1 MTSKMFSSPFSAS
14 KSALRWS
21 AVFWMSLLSVLGVA
35 HAQNG
40 SFIIPEIRA
49 GGGTDFAYWDLFSRP
64 PGSNS
69 SVNYNYANPPAL
81 IEGVDSDGNPT
92 TVLEDDDDNPGTP
105 PVPRTTL
112 IQNGAPDA
120 FVTSSSAIYSFSD
133 IVRFEVPYEPSEESP
148 GEVTNVIFQTQTG
161 GSRLNVNTV
170 ELVYEQAGVAVSV
183 MPVFRGMDDP
193 QTGDFSERIVCAF
206 QWNLT
211 GLNVRNFKIVFSAPD
226 ASMPL
231 WQAQLDVVAGAPFV
245 QELGYLLATRSRP
258 VTRFEKAGAVDKN
271 LPLSADGRF
280 FMEGEELN
288 LLGDPETGWRMSGW
302 YYNGETQ
309 TGLNLP
315 LVFPAQDITVTAL
328 FAPNS
333 YSAWRVSM
341 FNHASIISPDNDYLD
356 DAISAPSVD
365 HDEDGLTNAGEYAFG
380 GDPYTQDDERTRP
393 QLMMVQVEGVNHPAL
408 RYRTSG
414 LPPGTGDV
422 VHKVRVAA
430 NGGAWQDNSGTP
442 TTVTFERR
450 LQPDG
455 SELVTERT
463 LQPMSSFAS
472 VEMDVAWSVG
482 GADGIPQAPAPLAIT
497 TESPLAA
504 ARVGTSFSTQIA
516 ATGGMSP
523 YTWSRTA
530 GSLPPGMTLEAD
542 GTLAGLPTTAGS
554 YSFTAQVTDAV
565 LIDVT
570 RVFNITVEPF
580 EITTG
585 ASLAARPIGFPVN
598 VPLAA
603 AGGTGPYIW
612 TVAAGTLPD
621 GVTLSEEG
629 VLSGTPEVVGDYGFT
644 LEVEDT
650 NSFTASRVFTWNL
663 FEIQIVTANPLPTG
677 VPTFPYQHTLQV
689 SGGASPH
696 TWTVTAGALP
706 ENIDLSTGGV
716 LSGTPSETG
725 LSSFTVEVT
734 DADGFTAVKDFDL
747 PVSAT
752 APAPVMNPVVFAA
765 TTPGADFSHTV
776 TATNYPDKF
785 TITGLPKGLKYVAN
799 TGVISGKTTLPGV
812 YLVQVKASNAGGTSA
827 MVTAPLI
834 VKALAPAIVGSFT
847 GLVDRDASANGGLG
861 SVFTLTTTSTGAFT
875 LQVKSAATTS
885 SVKGFLAGSAPQVSV
900 NVGSSLLSLT
910 LDPVTNLVTGTHGA
924 ADINGWRMVWDKK
937 FNPAASREGYYS
949 VALDLADE
957 EDLED
962 DIIPHGV
969 GYANFSVL
977 SAGTLKIT
985 GKTADGQTLTA
996 ATTLGPDGQIA
1007 VYTPL
1012 YAKKGSVMGQWEIA
1026 EDAEGLFMEN
1036 DVSGEMSWQKP
1047 LTKGRAYAAAF
1058 GPTDL
1063 AVEGGYLGYSAR
1075 GPVALGLP
1083 DTGEISVTF
1092 AGGGVEASAVNP
1104 DVTGAKWTEA
1114 YAVNMTGAVNAG
1126 AVTLKVNKATGA
1138 VTGAFTLQETTPPL
1152 LRKGVKFQ
1160 GQVVRLSDGTVKA
1173 AGYFLLPQIPVGDQK
1188 ATATPVLSGSF
1199 ILSQEV
1205 SP

>member
-1 MTSKMFSSPFSAS
+1 MIKQLISRVTALCLGFSTLPSLAADFTL
-14 KSALRWS
+14 ALE
-21 AVFWMSLLSVLGVA
+21 ATNVV
-35 HAQNG
+35 
-40 SFIIPEIRA
+40 
-49 GGGTDFAYWDLFSRP
+49 
-64 PGSNS
+64 
-69 SVNYNYANPPAL
+69 
-81 IEGVDSDGNPT
+81 PT
-92 TVLEDDDDNPGTP
+92 T
-105 PVPRTTL
+105 R
-112 IQNGAPDA
+112 GAPNTTYFGWDTFEVPSGA
-120 FVTSSSAIYSFSD
+120 YLDDTTPDLPSGGPVTEG
-133 IVRFEVPYEPSEESP
+133 VRFETTNGQLHRASSGNFYAGFSGAAVVAETVTVVTNGTPGTEGKTTIIAQLVGTGAFPSTWTFGSINDVAPVVVQGTNGAGLGQVWVKWVVDGNAPSYTFTIGAVSGQHMSFNKIEIDTVWSLEGAATDTMILAEPAAISHIMEQAANYVEPSSRGGANTTFFGWENFGVVGSP
-148 GEVTNVIFQTQTG
+148 AVIDDSTPDIGSDSSGLARFRTANGQTHGNGGNLYFFSAGTLKEEVTVPTNGVVGEEGFTTIILQINSASGGMGGGAFAGDIMLDPIEDVTPTIVVGGSSVGTAFLWAKWEIPGNKATYTIKIEGEPLQAHYSFDRLVVDTKYSAYGYVGDTMRAKTIEVTTETLADAVKGSPYTAQLEATG
-161 GSRLNVNTV
+161 GTTPHTWSL
-170 ELVYEQAGVAVSV
+170 AG
-183 MPVFRGMDDP
+183 D
-193 QTGDFSERIVCAF
+193 T
-206 QWNLT
+206 
-211 GLNVRNFKIVFSAPD
+211 
-226 ASMPL
+226 PL
-231 WQAQLDVVAGAPFV
+231 
-245 QELGYLLATRSRP
+245 
-258 VTRFEKAGAVDKN
+258 
-271 LPLSADGRF
+271 
-280 FMEGEELN
+280 
-288 LLGDPETGWRMSGW
+288 
-302 YYNGETQ
+302 
-309 TGLNLP
+309 
-315 LVFPAQDITVTAL
+315 PA
-328 FAPNS
+328 
-333 YSAWRVSM
+333 
-341 FNHASIISPDNDYLD
+341 
-356 DAISAPSVD
+356 
-365 HDEDGLTNAGEYAFG
+365 GLTLSSTGEI
-380 GDPYTQDDERTRP
+380 
-393 QLMMVQVEGVNHPAL
+393 
-408 RYRTSG
+408 
-414 LPPGTGDV
+414 
-422 VHKVRVAA
+422 
-430 NGGAWQDNSGTP
+430 SGTP
-442 TTVTFERR
+442 TNLGSVTFTAIVRDEDDYQAEATYS
-450 LQPDG
+450 LNVVSGITIVTASLPTPVVG
-455 SELVTERT
+455 VAYSTTLV
-463 LQPMSSFAS
+463 
-472 VEMDVAWSVG
+472 
-482 GADGIPQAPAPLAIT
+482 
-497 TESPLAA
+497 
-504 ARVGTSFSTQIA
+504 
-516 ATGGMSP
+516 ATGGLAP
-523 YTWSRTA
+523 LEWA
-530 GSLPPGMTLEAD
+530 VEIGDLP
-542 GTLAGLPTTAGS
+542 AGLEL
-554 YSFTAQVTDAV
+554 DA
-565 LIDVT
+565 
-570 RVFNITVEPF
+570 E
-580 EITTG
+580 
-585 ASLAARPIGFPVN
+585 
-598 VPLAA
+598 
-603 AGGTGPYIW
+603 
-612 TVAAGTLPD
+612 D
-621 GVTLSEEG
+621 GVI
-629 VLSGTPEVVGDYGFT
+629 SGTPETAG
-644 LEVEDT
+644 EV
-650 NSFTASRVFTWNL
+650 
-663 FEIQIVTANPLPTG
+663 
-677 VPTFPYQHTLQV
+677 
-689 SGGASPH
+689 
-696 TWTVTAGALP
+696 TVT
-706 ENIDLSTGGV
+706 IK
-716 LSGTPSETG
+716 
-725 LSSFTVEVT
+725 VT
-734 DADGFTAVKDFDL
+734 DDEEST
-747 PVSAT
+747 VSKEFVFNISPT
-752 APAPVMNPVVFAA
+752 KLAPVMNPVVFAA

-1152 LRKGVKFQ
+1152 ARKGVKFQ

-1199 ILSQEV
+1199 LLNQSLV
-1205 SP
+1205 P